1 MSASGTFSDSQ
12 DGPTWGGKRTS
23 AGCCPRPAY
32 IVCMTDCGCAPS
44 SPETAAQKR
53 ALWLALVLN
62 CAMFVVEVT
71 VGIRANSTALL
82 ADGLDMLSDAAVY
95 AVALLAIG
103 RSMSFKTNA
112 ALWSGIALLVLGIGL
127 VLEVL
132 RRFYQGDAPEGGWMI
147 GVAMVAL
154 VVNVIVLR
162 LLSRHRS
169 GEAHL
174 RAAWIFTRAD
184 VIANAAVILS
194 GVAVLQT
201 GIRQIDLAV
210 GAAIG
215 AYVIREAFEILREAR
230 KADQIPA

>member
-1 MSASGTFSDSQ
+1 
-12 DGPTWGGKRTS
+12 
-23 AGCCPRPAY
+23 
-32 IVCMTDCGCAPS
+32 
-44 SPETAAQKR
+44 
-53 ALWLALVLN
+53 
-62 CAMFVVEVT
+62 MFVVEVT
-71 VGIRANSTALL
+71 VGIRANATALL